1 MSVFCDRMYLGV
13 KWNMP
18 RECDTFVAPPPLS
31 FSLHY
36 HCTPPCSPQSSHPS
50 SHLTLTPSFSL
61 HADFVFF
68 TSIPTAPQVTFSL
81 ISPAFHHISLL
92 NSPHQQ
98 SPGSLS
104 RFPIG
109 FIPTLTLSIS
119 PNSLHFWT
127 HQLLPLAPFQ
137 MHHMKTQLANPKI
150 SMYSVR
156 RSCNNTPKQA
166 SKKEYEGISSHSLR
180 WQMRDVRILSA
191 TKQIAKFQLKSL
203 HIRSK
208 IKKKKQTA
216 ALPSFGVSILQA
228 FRASASA
235 TPSNNGSGTLLH
247 YSEGPTST
255 RAKPLFI

>member
-1 MSVFCDRMYLGV
+1 M
-13 KWNMP
+13 KH
-18 RECDTFVAPPPLS
+18 APWVWHICSPASPVLLAPLS
-31 FSLHY
+31 LHSTLLTSILSSFKSP
-36 HCTPPCSPQSSHPS
+36 HPHPIFLPTRWLCFLHLHPDCSSGDLLPHLSSFP
-50 SHLTLTPSFSL
+50 SHLTLELP
-61 HADFVFF
+61 A
-68 TSIPTAPQVTFSL
+68 PT
-81 ISPAFHHISLL
+81 I
-92 NSPHQQ
+92 
-98 SPGSLS
+98 PGSLS

-166 SKKEYEGISSHSLR
+166 SKKEYEGISSQSLR